1 MNGFKEDKK
10 RDLRKMVICG
20 MLAAVTVAC
29 SGFYIPIGA
38 AKCFPVQHAVDMVAA
53 VLFGPWYAVGVAFV
67 ASLLRIFL
75 GTGTLLAFPGSMI
88 GAALSGFL
96 FYKTKSL
103 LAAYT
108 GEILGTGVLGA
119 LAAYPVAVSV
129 LSKET
134 AIYGYI
140 LPFIISSAGGAS
152 LALVLML
159 ALRKTKVLNLQRY

>member
-1 MNGFKEDKK
+1 MNGFKEGKK
-10 RDLRKMVICG
+10 RDLQKMVVSG
-20 MLAAVTVAC
+20 MLAAVAVAC
-29 SGFYIPIGA
+29 SGLYIPVGA

-53 VLFGPWYAVGVAFV
+53 VLLGPWYAVGVAFV
-67 ASLLRIFL
+67 SSLLRLFL

-103 LAAYT
+103 LAAYV
-108 GEILGTGVLGA
+108 GEIAGTGVLGA

-129 LSKET
+129 LSRQT
-134 AIYGYI
+134 ALYGYI

-152 LALVLML
+152 LALVLVL
-159 ALRKTKVLNLQRY
+159 ALKKTKVLDLQKY